1 MSLKTISS
9 RLFCA
14 VLCLLVAVLVSS
26 CGGKSTQIRN
36 LSSDVCLVMPDSTTR
51 QEVLSFLGQPDRKMS
66 KGDNLEMWLYLDVS
80 KSLSR
85 KMPLVG
91 SNLGHETYET
101 VTVTFEADLVRA
113 CFYRQFDEKEFAEF
127 SKDLGI
133 E

>member
-1 MSLKTISS
+1 MSHKTTNS
-9 RLFCA
+9 RLFRA
-14 VLCLLVAVLVSS
+14 AAWLLVALLASS

-51 QEVLSFLGQPDRKMS
+51 QEVLSFLGEPDRKMS
-66 KGDNLEMWLYLDVS
+66 RGDNLEMWLYLDVK
-80 KSLSR
+80 KSFSR

-91 SNLGHETYET
+91 DNLGRETYES

-113 CFYRQFDEKEFAEF
+113 CFYRQFDEKEFADF